1 MANGKAKN
9 GVLVILSTLFN
20 RLIWMACDRMIVLFA
35 KGVFLFVALCAFVV
49 IARIVGDLVKNRS
62 AIENSRQGKF

>member
-1 MANGKAKN
+1 
-9 GVLVILSTLFN
+9 
-20 RLIWMACDRMIVLFA
+20 MACDRMIALFA
-35 KGVFLFVALCAFVV
+35 KGVFLLVALCAFVV